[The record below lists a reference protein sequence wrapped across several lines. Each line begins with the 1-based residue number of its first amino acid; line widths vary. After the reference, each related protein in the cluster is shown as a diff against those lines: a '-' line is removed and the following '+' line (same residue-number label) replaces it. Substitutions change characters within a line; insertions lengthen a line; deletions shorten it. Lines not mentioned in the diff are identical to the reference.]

1 MIFDYLMKTLL
12 FSVCLSSYN
21 NLTLKSSYYETNCI
35 SLKPYCGLYVR
46 VRADLIMVKFYG

>member
-1 MIFDYLMKTLL
+1 MIFHYLMKTLL

-46 VRADLIMVKFYG
+46 VRAGLIMVMFYG

>member
-1 MIFDYLMKTLL
+1 MFFDYLMKTLL
-12 FSVCLSSYN
+12 FSVCFSSYN
-21 NLTLKSSYYETNCI
+21 NFDYKSSYYEKNCI